1 MARIF
6 RPPKQPGPAMNKKL
20 SPGIEKKTAPRSPKS
35 PNLSRKGDS
44 HG

>member
-20 SPGIEKKTAPRSPKS
+20 SPGSEKKTAPPKTEK
-35 PNLSRKGDS
+35 PEPEQKG
-44 HG
+44 